1 VDDDDD
7 DKKIKGL
14 KIWEVTIMHTNL
26 KRTLANECIKKVGET
41 VKVQGWVK
49 KVRHLGNISF
59 LVIRERTG
67 ELQCVLEG
75 ELAGIIIETESVIEA
90 IGEVVSTNKT
100 GLGIELL
107 LKSVKVINK
116 NSLLP
121 FEVNK
126 KEVNTGLENL
136 LNHRVLSLRHE
147 KIASIFKIKSTL
159 EEAFREY
166 LTNMGFIRIFTPK
179 IVSQG
184 AEGGANVFKLNYFGK
199 EAFLAQSPQF
209 YKQMMVAS
217 GLERVFEMGPVFR
230 AEEHNSS
237 RHLNEYISLDLEMAF
252 IEDYE
257 ELMVL
262 ETEVIKFMFEK
273 VKEKNENELKLLK
286 IEVPTITDI
295 PKLSL
300 YEAREILKKRYK
312 KEMPEGDLNT
322 EGEKL
327 IANYIKEKT
336 GSEFVF
342 ITEYPKE
349 NRPMYTMPAK
359 NGLTKSFDLLF
370 KGLEI
375 TSGGERIHEYE
386 MLVASFREQGL
397 NEENFQNYLNT
408 FKYGVPPHGGFAI
421 GLERLTAKLLGLT
434 NVREAS
440 AFPRDINRLTP

>member
-1 VDDDDD
+1 
-7 DKKIKGL
+7 
-14 KIWEVTIMHTNL
+14 MYTNL
-26 KRTLANECIKKVGET
+26 KRTLAKECVKKVGET

-59 LVIRERTG
+59 LVIRDRTG
-67 ELQCVLEG
+67 EIQCVLEG
-75 ELAGIIIETESVIEA
+75 ELAGFIVETESVIEA
-90 IGEVVSTNKT
+90 IGEVVSTNQT
-100 GLGIELL
+100 SLGVELL
-107 LKSVKVINK
+107 SKSVKVMNK

-126 KEVNTGLENL
+126 KELKAGLENL

-147 KIASIFKIKSTL
+147 KIASIFKIKATL

-166 LTNMGFIRIFTPK
+166 LTDLGFIRIFTPK

-184 AEGGANVFKLNYFGK
+184 AEGGANVFTFNYFGK

-217 GLERVFEMGPVFR
+217 GLERVFEIGAVYR

-237 RHLNEYISLDLEMAF
+237 RHLNEYISLDVEMGF
-252 IEDYE
+252 IEGFE
-257 ELMVL
+257 ELMEL
-262 ETEVIKFMFEK
+262 ETEVLKYMFEK
-273 VKEKNENELKLLK
+273 VKEKNENELNLLK
-286 IEVPTITDI
+286 IEVPIITEI
-295 PKLSL
+295 PKLTVHDVS
-300 YEAREILKKRYK
+300 EILKKHYK
-312 KEMPEGDLNT
+312 KEMPEGDLNS

-327 IANYIKEKT
+327 IAKYIKETT

-349 NRPMYTMPAK
+349 NRPMYTMPSE

-386 MLVASFREQGL
+386 MLVASFREKGL
-397 NEENFQNYLNT
+397 NEENFENYLNT

-421 GLERLTAKLLGLT
+421 GLERLTARLLGLM

-440 AFPRDINRLTP
+440 AFPRDMNRLTP

>member
-1 VDDDDD
+1 MDDDDD

-26 KRTLANECIKKVGET
+26 KRTLANECMKKVGET

-49 KVRHLGNISF
+49 RVRHLGNISF
-59 LVIRERTG
+59 LVLRERTG

-75 ELAGIIIETESVIEA
+75 ELAGVIIETESVIEA
-90 IGEVVSTNKT
+90 IGEVVLTNKT
-100 GLGIELL
+100 GLGIELV

-126 KEVNTGLENL
+126 KEINTGLENL

-147 KIASIFKIKSTL
+147 KIASIFIIKSTL

-166 LTNMGFIRIFTPK
+166 LMNMGFIRIFTPK

-199 EAFLAQSPQF
+199 EAFLAQSPQL
-209 YKQMMVAS
+209 YKQMMVTS
-217 GLERVFEMGPVFR
+217 GLERVFEIGPVFR

-237 RHLNEYISLDLEMAF
+237 RHLNEYTSLDLEMAF
-252 IEDYE
+252 IEDYK
-257 ELMVL
+257 ELMEL
-262 ETEVIKFMFEK
+262 ETQVIKFMFEK

-295 PKLSL
+295 PKLTL

-327 IANYIKEKT
+327 IANYIKETT

-349 NRPMYTMPAK
+349 NRPMYTMPAE

>member
-1 VDDDDD
+1 MDDDD
-7 DKKIKGL
+7 DKKNQKL
-14 KIWEVTIMHTNL
+14 KNLGGNVMYTNL
-26 KRTLANECIKKVGET
+26 KRTLAKECVKKVGET

-59 LVIRERTG
+59 LVIRDRTG
-67 ELQCVLEG
+67 EIQCVLEG
-75 ELAGIIIETESVIEA
+75 ELAGFIVETESVIEA
-90 IGEVVSTNKT
+90 TGEVVSTNQT
-100 GLGIELL
+100 SLGVELL
-107 LKSVKVINK
+107 SKSVKVMNK

-126 KEVNTGLENL
+126 KEVKAGLENL

-147 KIASIFKIKSTL
+147 KIASIFKIKATL

-166 LTNMGFIRIFTPK
+166 LTGLGFIRIFTPK

-184 AEGGANVFKLNYFGK
+184 AEGGANVFTLNYFGK

-217 GLERVFEMGPVFR
+217 GLECVFEIGAVYR

-237 RHLNEYISLDLEMAF
+237 RHLNEYISLDVELGF
-252 IEDYE
+252 IEGFE
-257 ELMVL
+257 ELMEL
-262 ETEVIKFMFEK
+262 ETKVLKYMFEK
-273 VKEKNENELKLLK
+273 VKEKNKNELNLLK
-286 IEVPTITDI
+286 IEVPIITEI
-295 PKLSL
+295 PKLTVH
-300 YEAREILKKRYK
+300 EASEILKKRYK
-312 KEMPEGDLNT
+312 KEMSEGDLNS

-327 IANYIKEKT
+327 IANYIKETT
-336 GSEFVF
+336 GSDFVF
-342 ITEYPKE
+342 ITEYSRE
-349 NRPMYTMPAK
+349 SRPMYTMPSE
-359 NGLTKSFDLLF
+359 NGLTKSFDLLY

-386 MLVASFREQGL
+386 MLAASFREKGL
-397 NEENFQNYLNT
+397 NEENFENYLNT

-421 GLERLTAKLLGLT
+421 GLERLTAKLLGLM

>member
-1 VDDDDD
+1 MDDDDD

-26 KRTLANECIKKVGET
+26 KRTLANECIKKVEET

-75 ELAGIIIETESVIEA
+75 ELAGVIIETESVIEA

-126 KEVNTGLENL
+126 IEVNTGLENL

-184 AEGGANVFKLNYFGK
+184 AEGGANVFKKLFW
-199 EAFLAQSPQF
+199 
-209 YKQMMVAS
+209 
-217 GLERVFEMGPVFR
+217 ERSIPC
-230 AEEHNSS
+230 
-237 RHLNEYISLDLEMAF
+237 
-252 IEDYE
+252 
-257 ELMVL
+257 
-262 ETEVIKFMFEK
+262 
-273 VKEKNENELKLLK
+273 
-286 IEVPTITDI
+286 TI
-295 PKLSL
+295 PS
-300 YEAREILKKRYK
+300 IL
-312 KEMPEGDLNT
+312 
-322 EGEKL
+322 
-327 IANYIKEKT
+327 
-336 GSEFVF
+336 
-342 ITEYPKE
+342 
-349 NRPMYTMPAK
+349 
-359 NGLTKSFDLLF
+359 
-370 KGLEI
+370 
-375 TSGGERIHEYE
+375 
-386 MLVASFREQGL
+386 
-397 NEENFQNYLNT
+397 
-408 FKYGVPPHGGFAI
+408 
-421 GLERLTAKLLGLT
+421 
-434 NVREAS
+434 
-440 AFPRDINRLTP
+440 

>member
-1 VDDDDD
+1 MDDDDD

-26 KRTLANECIKKVGET
+26 KRTLANECMKKVGET

-59 LVIRERTG
+59 LVLRERTG

-75 ELAGIIIETESVIEA
+75 ELAGVIIETESVIEA

-126 KEVNTGLENL
+126 IEVNTGLENL

-166 LTNMGFIRIFTPK
+166 LMNMGFIRIFTPK

-209 YKQMMVAS
+209 YKQMMVTS
-217 GLERVFEMGPVFR
+217 GLERVFEIGPVFR

-237 RHLNEYISLDLEMAF
+237 RHLNEYTSLDLEMAF
-252 IEDYE
+252 IEDYK
-257 ELMVL
+257 ELMEL
-262 ETEVIKFMFEK
+262 ETQVIKFMFEK

-295 PKLSL
+295 PKLTL

-327 IANYIKEKT
+327 IANYIKETT

-349 NRPMYTMPAK
+349 NRPMYTMPAE

-386 MLVASFREQGL
+386 MLIASFREQGL

-408 FKYGVPPHGGFAI
+408 FKYGVPPHGGFSI

>member
-1 VDDDDD
+1 MDDDDD

-26 KRTLANECIKKVGET
+26 KRTLANECMKKVGET

-59 LVIRERTG
+59 LVLRERTG

-75 ELAGIIIETESVIEA
+75 ELAGVIIETESVIEA

-126 KEVNTGLENL
+126 IEVNTGLENL

-166 LTNMGFIRIFTPK
+166 LMNMGFIRIFTPK

-209 YKQMMVAS
+209 YKQMMVTS
-217 GLERVFEMGPVFR
+217 GLERVFEIGPVFR

-237 RHLNEYISLDLEMAF
+237 RHLNEYTSLDLEMAF
-252 IEDYE
+252 IEDYK
-257 ELMVL
+257 ELMEL
-262 ETEVIKFMFEK
+262 ETQVIKFMFEK

-295 PKLSL
+295 PKLTL

-327 IANYIKEKT
+327 IANYIKETT

-349 NRPMYTMPAK
+349 NRPMYTMPAE

-386 MLVASFREQGL
+386 MLIASFREQGL

>member
-1 VDDDDD
+1 MDDDDD

>member
-1 VDDDDD
+1 MDDDDD

-26 KRTLANECIKKVGET
+26 KRTLANECMKKVGET

-75 ELAGIIIETESVIEA
+75 ELAGVIIETESVIEA

-295 PKLSL
+295 PKLTL
-300 YEAREILKKRYK
+300 YEAIEILKKRYK

-327 IANYIKEKT
+327 IANYIKETT

>member
-1 VDDDDD
+1 MDDDDD

-26 KRTLANECIKKVGET
+26 KRTLANECMKKVGET

-75 ELAGIIIETESVIEA
+75 ELAGVIIETESVIEA

-295 PKLSL
+295 PKLTL
-300 YEAREILKKRYK
+300 YEARELLKKCYK

-327 IANYIKEKT
+327 IANYIKETT

-349 NRPMYTMPAK
+349 NRPMYTMPAE

>member
-1 VDDDDD
+1 MDDDDD
-7 DKKIKGL
+7 DERNQKFKHFGGKI
-14 KIWEVTIMHTNL
+14 MYTNL
-26 KRTLANECIKKVGET
+26 KRTLAKECARKVGET
-41 VKVQGWVK
+41 VKVQGWAK

-75 ELAGIIIETESVIEA
+75 ELAGFSIETESVIEV
-90 IGEVVSTNKT
+90 IGEVVSTKQT
-100 GLGIELL
+100 SLGIELL
-107 LKSVKVINK
+107 TSSVKVINK
-116 NSLLP
+116 NTLLP

-147 KIASIFKIKSTL
+147 KIASIFKIKATL

-166 LTNMGFIRIFTPK
+166 FTNMGFIRIFTPK
-179 IVSQG
+179 LVSQG

-217 GLERVFEMGPVFR
+217 GLESVFEIGSVYR

-237 RHLNEYISLDLEMAF
+237 RHLNEYISLDVEMGF
-252 IEDYE
+252 IEDFT
-257 ELMVL
+257 ELMEL
-262 ETEVIKFMFEK
+262 ETDVLKYMFAK
-273 VKEKNENELKLLK
+273 VKEKNETELKLLG

-295 PKLSL
+295 PKLTVD
-300 YEAREILKKRYK
+300 EAREILKNRYK
-312 KEMPEGDLNT
+312 KDMPEGDLNS

-327 IANYIKEKT
+327 IANYIKETT

-342 ITEYPKE
+342 ITMYPKE
-349 NRPMYTMPAK
+349 NRPMYTMPSE

-386 MLVASFREQGL
+386 MLTESFREKGF
-397 NEENFQNYLNT
+397 NEEHFENYLNT

-421 GLERLTAKLLGLT
+421 GLERLTAKLLGLM

-440 AFPRDINRLTP
+440 AFPRDIQRLTP

>member
-1 VDDDDD
+1 MDDDDD

-26 KRTLANECIKKVGET
+26 KRTLANECMKKVGET

-59 LVIRERTG
+59 LVLRERTG

-75 ELAGIIIETESVIEA
+75 ELAGVIIETESVIEA
-90 IGEVVSTNKT
+90 IGEVVLTNKT

-126 KEVNTGLENL
+126 KEVNIGLENL

-166 LTNMGFIRIFTPK
+166 LMNMGFIRIFTPK

-209 YKQMMVAS
+209 YKQMMVTS
-217 GLERVFEMGPVFR
+217 GLERVFEIGPVFR

-237 RHLNEYISLDLEMAF
+237 RHLNEYTSLDLEMAF
-252 IEDYE
+252 IEDYK
-257 ELMVL
+257 ELMEL
-262 ETEVIKFMFEK
+262 ETQVIKFMFEK

-295 PKLSL
+295 PKLTL

-327 IANYIKEKT
+327 IANYIKETT

-349 NRPMYTMPAK
+349 NRPMYTMPAE